1 MFLVVVR
8 ALVEATAGAQAA
20 QVTGLSAADL
30 RHRLQ
35 GALPRVLMS
44 DADGDRLA
52 AISDRL
58 DELGFIT
65 LVCDPRLAPTDA
77 DRLIAKSF
85 RLEPDQLVVLD
96 AGGGEHEVPWKV
108 IEVIQRGARTHTHKT
123 EEKTVTTKF
132 DAGRAVLSGGLI
144 LTRKEEKVTIKQT
157 ETSEPFALVQRG
169 DGEPDVMLYE
179 RRMDYRALG
188 RDMQPSSRANLEAL
202 VRRLRAA
209 APAAIY
215 DERVARPGFVTAL
228 PSSSVD
234 PVDLGLHLVSL
245 ALRRGVR

>member
-1 MFLVVVR
+1 MFLVVIR

-44 DADGDRLA
+44 DADGDRLTE
-52 AISDRL
+52 ISDRL
-58 DELGFIT
+58 DALGFIT

-77 DRLIAKSF
+77 DRVIAKSF
-85 RLEPDQLVVLD
+85 RLEPDQLVAID
-96 AGGGEHEVPWKV
+96 AGGGEHEVPWSA
-108 IEVIQRGARTHTHKT
+108 IEAIQRGNRTHTHKT
-123 EEKTVTTKF
+123 EEKTVTHKF
-132 DAGRAVLSGGLI
+132 AAGRAVLSGGLI
-144 LTRKEEKVTIKQT
+144 LTRKEEIVTVKKT
-157 ETSEPFALVQRG
+157 ETSEPFALLQRG
-169 DGEPDVMLYE
+169 DGETDVMLYE
-179 RRMDYRALG
+179 RGMDYRTLG

-202 VRRLRAA
+202 VKRIRAA
-209 APAAIY
+209 APTAIY
-215 DERVARPGFVTAL
+215 DERVARSGFLTAL

-234 PVDLGLHLVSL
+234 PVDLALHLVSL

>member
-1 MFLVVVR
+1 MFLVVMR

-20 QVTGLSAADL
+20 SVTGLSAADL

-65 LVCDPRLAPTDA
+65 MVCDPRLAPTDT
-77 DRLIAKSF
+77 DRVLARSF
-85 RLEPDQLVVLD
+85 RLEPDQLVAVD
-96 AGGGEHEVPWKV
+96 AGGGEHEVPWTV
-108 IEVIQRGARTHTHKT
+108 IEAIQRGIRVHTQKI
-123 EEKTVTTKF
+123 EEKTVTHKF
-132 DAGRAVLSGGLI
+132 DATRAVLSGGLI
-144 LTRKEEKVTIKQT
+144 LTKKEEIVTTRKT
-157 ETSEPFALVQRG
+157 ETAEPFALVQRS
-169 DGEPDVMLYE
+169 DGEPDIMLYE
-179 RRMDYRALG
+179 RRLNYRTLG
-188 RDMQPSSRANLEAL
+188 SDMQPSSRANLEAL

-234 PVDLGLHLVSL
+234 AVDLGLHLVSL

>member
-1 MFLVVVR
+1 MFLVVIR

-44 DADGDRLA
+44 DADGDRLTE
-52 AISDRL
+52 ISDRL
-58 DELGFIT
+58 DALGFIT

-77 DRLIAKSF
+77 DRVIAKSF
-85 RLEPDQLVVLD
+85 RLEPDQLVAID
-96 AGGGEHEVPWKV
+96 AGGGEHEVPWSA
-108 IEVIQRGARTHTHKT
+108 IEAIQRGNRTHTHKT
-123 EEKTVTTKF
+123 EEKTVTHKF
-132 DAGRAVLSGGLI
+132 AAGRAVLSGGLI
-144 LTRKEEKVTIKQT
+144 LTRKEEIVTVKKT
-157 ETSEPFALVQRG
+157 ETSEPFALLQRG
-169 DGEPDVMLYE
+169 DGETDVMLYE
-179 RRMDYRALG
+179 RGMDYRTLG

>member
-1 MFLVVVR
+1 MFLVVIR
-8 ALVEATAGAQAA
+8 ALVEAKAGAQAA
-20 QVTGLSAADL
+20 NVTGLSAADL

-44 DADGDRLA
+44 DADGDKLT

-77 DRLIAKSF
+77 DRVLAKSF
-85 RLEPDQLVVLD
+85 RIEPDRLVAID
-96 AGGGEHEVPWKV
+96 GGGGEHDVPWTA
-108 IEVIQRGARTHTHKT
+108 IEAIQRGSRTHVQKI
-123 EEKTVTTKF
+123 EEKTVTQKF
-132 DAGRAVLSGGLI
+132 DATRAVLSGGLI
-144 LTRKEEKVTIKQT
+144 LTKKQEIVTVRQT
-157 ETSEPFALVQRG
+157 ETAEPFALVQRG

-179 RRMDYRALG
+179 RRMDYRTLG

-202 VRRLRAA
+202 VKRLRTA
-209 APAAIY
+209 APTAIY
-215 DERVARPGFVTAL
+215 DERVARPGFLTAL

-234 PVDLGLHLVSL
+234 PVDLALHLVSL

>member
-20 QVTGLSAADL
+20 KVTGLSAADL

-52 AISDRL
+52 AISERL

-77 DRLIAKSF
+77 DRVLAKAF
-85 RLEPDQLVVLD
+85 RFETDQLVIVD
-96 AGGGEHEVPWKV
+96 GGGGEHDLPWAA
-108 IEVIQRGARTHTHKT
+108 IEAIQRGTRTHTQKI
-123 EEKTVTTKF
+123 EEKTVTHKF
-132 DAGRAVLSGGLI
+132 DATRAVLSGGLI
-144 LTRKEEKVTIKQT
+144 LTKKQEIVTVRQT
-157 ETSEPFALVQRG
+157 ETAEPFAMVQRG

-179 RRMDYRALG
+179 RGMDYRALG

-202 VRRLRAA
+202 VRRIRAA

-215 DERVARPGFVTAL
+215 DERVARPGFLTAL

-234 PVDLGLHLVSL
+234 PVDVALHLVSL

>member
-20 QVTGLSAADL
+20 KVTGLSAADL
-30 RHRLQ
+30 RVRLQ

-44 DADGDRLA
+44 DADGDRLT

-77 DRLIAKSF
+77 DRLLPKAF
-85 RLEPDQLVVLD
+85 RIEPDRLVAVD
-96 AGGGEHEVPWKV
+96 AGGGEHDVLRTT
-108 IEVIQRGARTHTHKT
+108 IEAIQRGTRAHIQKI
-123 EEKTVTTKF
+123 EEKTVTQKF
-132 DAGRAVLSGGLI
+132 DATRAVLSGGLI
-144 LTRKEEKVTIKQT
+144 LTKKHEIVTVRQT
-157 ETSEPFALVQRG
+157 ETAEPFALVQRS
-169 DGEPDVMLYE
+169 DGEPDLMLYE
-179 RRMDYRALG
+179 RRMDYSTLG
-188 RDMQPSSRANLEAL
+188 SDMQPSSRANLEAL
-202 VRRLRAA
+202 VRRIRAA

-234 PVDLGLHLVSL
+234 PVDLGLHLVAL
-245 ALRRGVR
+245 ALSRGVR

>member
-1 MFLVVVR
+1 
-8 ALVEATAGAQAA
+8 
-20 QVTGLSAADL
+20 
-30 RHRLQ
+30 
-35 GALPRVLMS
+35 MS

-77 DRLIAKSF
+77 DRRA
-85 RLEPDQLVVLD
+85 REVVPHRARS
-96 AGGGEHEVPWKV
+96 AGRRRSAAAASTRCRWTA
-108 IEVIQRGARTHTHKT
+108 IEAIQRGTRTHTQKT
-123 EEKTVTTKF
+123 EEKTVTHKF
-132 DAGRAVLSGGLI
+132 DATRAVLSGGLI
-144 LTRKEEKVTIKQT
+144 LTQKEEIVTVRQT
-157 ETSEPFALVQRG
+157 ETAEPFALVQRS
-169 DGEPDVMLYE
+169 DGEPDLMLYE
-179 RRMDYRALG
+179 RRMDYRTLG

-215 DERVARPGFVTAL
+215 DERVARPGFLTAL

-234 PVDLGLHLVSL
+234 PVDLALHLVSL
-245 ALRRGVR
+245 ALRRRAECD

>member
-20 QVTGLSAADL
+20 KVTGLSPADL

-35 GALPRVLMS
+35 GTLPRVLMS
-44 DADGDRLA
+44 DADGDRLTE
-52 AISDRL
+52 ISERL
-58 DELGFIT
+58 DGLGFIT
-65 LVCDPRLAPTDA
+65 LVCDPRLAPSDP

-85 RLEPDQLVVLD
+85 RVEPDQFVALD
-96 AGGGEHEVPWKV
+96 AGGGEHELPWTA
-108 IEVIQRGARTHTHKT
+108 IEAIQRGLRTHIHQTK
-123 EEKTVTTKF
+123 EKTVTHKF
-132 DAGRAVLSGGLI
+132 DATRAVLSGGLI
-144 LTRKEEKVTIKQT
+144 LTRKEEKITIRQT
-157 ETSEPFALVQRG
+157 ETAEPFALVQRA

-179 RRMDYRALG
+179 RRMDYRTLG

-202 VRRLRAA
+202 VTRIRAA
-209 APAAIY
+209 ARGAIY
-215 DERVARPGFVTAL
+215 DERVARPGFITAL

>member
-20 QVTGLSAADL
+20 KVTGLSAADL

-77 DRLIAKSF
+77 DRVLAKSF
-85 RLEPDQLVVLD
+85 RIEPDQLIVID
-96 AGGGEHEVPWKV
+96 GGGGEHDLPWTA
-108 IEVIQRGARTHTHKT
+108 IEAIQRGTRTHTQKI
-123 EEKTVTTKF
+123 EEKSVTHKF
-132 DAGRAVLSGGLI
+132 DATRAVLSGGLI
-144 LTRKEEKVTIKQT
+144 LTRKEEKVTVRQT
-157 ETSEPFALVQRG
+157 ETAEPFALVQRG

-202 VRRLRAA
+202 VKRIRAA

-215 DERVARPGFVTAL
+215 DERVARPGFLTAL

-234 PVDLGLHLVSL
+234 PVDLALHLVSL

>member
-20 QVTGLSAADL
+20 SVTGLSAADL

-52 AISDRL
+52 AISERL
-58 DELGFIT
+58 DQLGFIT
-65 LVCDPRLAPTDA
+65 LVCDPRLAPADA
-77 DRLIAKSF
+77 DRVLAKSF
-85 RLEPDQLVVLD
+85 RIEPDQLVAVD
-96 AGGGEHEVPWKV
+96 AGGGEHDVSWTA
-108 IEVIQRGARTHTHKT
+108 IEAIQRGSRTHIQKI
-123 EEKTVTTKF
+123 EEKTVTQKF
-132 DAGRAVLSGGLI
+132 DATRAVLSGGLI
-144 LTRKEEKVTIKQT
+144 LTKKHEIVTVRQT
-157 ETSEPFALVQRG
+157 ETAEPFALVQRG

-202 VRRLRAA
+202 VKRIRAA

-215 DERVARPGFVTAL
+215 DERVARPGFLTAL

-234 PVDLGLHLVSL
+234 PVDLALHLVSL

>member
-20 QVTGLSAADL
+20 NVTGLSPADI

-44 DADGDRLA
+44 DADGDRLT
-52 AISDRL
+52 AISERL

-77 DRLIAKSF
+77 DRVLAKSF
-85 RLEPDQLVVLD
+85 RLEPDQLVAVD
-96 AGGGEHEVPWKV
+96 GGGDEHGVSWTA
-108 IEVIQRGARTHTHKT
+108 IEAIQRGNRTHTHKI
-123 EEKTVTTKF
+123 EEKTVTRKF
-132 DAGRAVLSGGLI
+132 DATRAVLSGGLI
-144 LTRKEEKVTIKQT
+144 LTRKEEKITVRQT
-157 ETSEPFALVQRG
+157 ETAEPFALVQRS

-215 DERVARPGFVTAL
+215 DERVARPGFLTAL

-234 PVDLGLHLVSL
+234 PVDVGLHLVSL